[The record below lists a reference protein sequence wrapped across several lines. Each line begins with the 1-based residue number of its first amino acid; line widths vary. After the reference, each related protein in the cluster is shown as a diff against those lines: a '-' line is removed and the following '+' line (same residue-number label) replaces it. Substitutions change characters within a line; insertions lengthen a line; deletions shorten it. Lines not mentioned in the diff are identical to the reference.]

1 MYASAETDLFRAI
14 LHDKLMSL
22 NVRLFFCFFFFYYSF
37 SFSVISVYSTNKRKQ
52 ASKQINKKREREVQ
66 QQQQQKNR
74 NVMTLVNPNP
84 TVFEPAADALYRRT
98 TAELEAEDDDGV
110 EDPIDAYEV
119 FEMIRRIRDPE
130 HPNTLEQ
137 LKVVEPSLI
146 TVNWKKRHIK
156 VLFTPTVPHCS
167 LTTLI
172 GLSIRLQL
180 DRSLPEFTKVDV
192 YVTPGTH
199 EQEEQVN
206 KQLNDKERVAA
217 ALENRNLLNVVESCL
232 NEFDE

>member
-1 MYASAETDLFRAI
+1 
-14 LHDKLMSL
+14 
-22 NVRLFFCFFFFYYSF
+22 
-37 SFSVISVYSTNKRKQ
+37 
-52 ASKQINKKREREVQ
+52 
-66 QQQQQKNR
+66 
-74 NVMTLVNPNP
+74 MTTLANPNP
-84 TVFEPAADALYRRT
+84 TIFEPTDDALLERT
-98 TAELEAEDDDGV
+98 ADEIAAEADDSV

-130 HPNTLEQ
+130 HPTSLEQ

-146 TVNWKKRHIK
+146 TVNWKRRYVK

-180 DRSLPEFTKVDV
+180 DRSLPEFTKVDI
-192 YVTPGTH
+192 YVSPGTH